1 MQQPLWPH
9 VLKLPDVHP
18 ESQRFLHHP
27 VMEAGKLLGKACFT
41 DSLAVCCKAAYFFHS
56 AVVPLLF
63 CLHWRAFLLRISM
76 PKMSEMTGSFY
87 FIIYT
92 FFFLIQWSPRCL
104 KLFPCQYS
112 PNPINLRF
120 TRPFWKYKA
129 NPHRLPV
136 SQSMMLIQGSPF
148 KWGSHKQE
156 ARQRWPSC
164 QPNVSVC
171 TYSQYRT
178 LLCFTQHLP
187 E

>member
-76 PKMSEMTGSFY
+76 PKMSEMTWSFY
-87 FIIYT
+87 FIIYA
-92 FFFLIQWSPRCL
+92 FFFNSVESQVSPGVGKEFACDVGDEGGRGSVPGSGKSPAGGNGNPLQHSCL
-104 KLFPCQYS
+104 E
-112 PNPINLRF
+112 N
-120 TRPFWKYKA
+120 
-129 NPHRLPV
+129 
-136 SQSMMLIQGSPF
+136 SMDRGAWRVIVHGVAKS
-148 KWGSHKQE
+148 
-156 ARQRWPSC
+156 
-164 QPNVSVC
+164 
-171 TYSQYRT
+171 RT
-178 LLCFTQHLP
+178 QLSD
-187 E
+187 